1 MSQNESTNQN
11 TGTTVLAEVAS
22 ALQGSTGD
30 VRTRLVGMLTEREV
44 GRRVDLLDKALTK
57 RAALQQEVNAIRMPE
72 KKIFTLVDGKMVET
86 LAVVTYTPE
95 EAKKY
100 AEDKKAFDKKVKEAT
115 DKLATFEKVLEVC
128 FVGDPQDAGA
138 LGKALEK
145 LGKLVSG
152 KDAPAEDSEQK

>member
-1 MSQNESTNQN
+1 MSQNENTNQS

-44 GRRVDLLDKALTK
+44 TRRVDLLDKALTK
-57 RAALQQEVNAIRMPE
+57 RAALQQELNSLRMPE
-72 KKIFTLVDGKMVET
+72 KKTFTLVDGKMVEST
-86 LAVVTYTPE
+86 VPVAYTPE

-115 DKLATFEKVLEVC
+115 DKLATFEKVLETA
-128 FVGDPQDAGA
+128 FVGDSSSPEA
-138 LGKALEK
+138 LGRAFDK

-152 KDAPAEDSEQK
+152 KDAPAENAE